1 MRFWNQY
8 EAEIDKSDISPVS
21 KFSYLK
27 ELLIPSVRAI
37 IDALPLTYE
46 GYERGKQ
53 ILKSKYGKPSEI
65 VNAYVQNIM
74 SLPHIRDAN
83 AIQIHD
89 FYAKLASSV
98 QALEALGKLKTVA
111 GYARLTLDKLEGIH
125 ADLVRMDDEWQ
136 DWDFTQLLEQL
147 RKWTERNPVESDQ
160 DTDRNDKNSKRKFFG
175 AQGHEVNREPV
186 PIVRQPITS
195 HLNVLK

>member
-8 EAEIDKSDISPVS
+8 EAEIVKSNINPVS

-27 ELLIPSVRAI
+27 ELLIPSICVI

-65 VNAYVQNIM
+65 VNAGFAQ
-74 SLPHIRDAN
+74 
-83 AIQIHD
+83 
-89 FYAKLASSV
+89 
-98 QALEALGKLKTVA
+98 
-111 GYARLTLDKLEGIH
+111 LTLDKLEGIR

-136 DWDFTQLLEQL
+136 DWDFTQL
-147 RKWTERNPVESDQ
+147 
-160 DTDRNDKNSKRKFFG
+160 
-175 AQGHEVNREPV
+175 
-186 PIVRQPITS
+186 
-195 HLNVLK
+195 